1 VTTFRESK
9 PPRNE
14 TTSRE
19 YLPPR
24 KILKRK
30 LELGHNLIILS
41 LILNES
47 YIHVCILLNIGSLT
61 EKLME
66 IVNTMIRRRINMVC
80 LQETKWV
87 GEKSR
92 EIEHIEYKV
101 WYTRGDKNRNEV
113 EG

>member
-1 VTTFRESK
+1 
-9 PPRNE
+9 
-14 TTSRE
+14 
-19 YLPPR
+19 
-24 KILKRK
+24 
-30 LELGHNLIILS
+30 
-41 LILNES
+41 
-47 YIHVCILLNIGSLT
+47 
-61 EKLME
+61 ME